1 MTTTETGSNTYYPQ
15 NVPKDKQFALGEL
28 SVFTRP
34 CVQYG
39 ESIRFSLSL
48 SLSFLSV
55 CVCVCVRACGCLSF
69 CLSSDSFPILDLCC
83 ERTDQAQILSGEVE
97 NSHILILRKI
107 HNSSFRDKNA
117 SEK

>member
-1 MTTTETGSNTYYPQ
+1 MTTSETGSNTYYPQ

-55 CVCVCVRACGCLSF
+55 CVCVCVCVCGWVCVCVCVRVAVCLSV
-69 CLSSDSFPILDLCC
+69 FPVIP
-83 ERTDQAQILSGEVE
+83 
-97 NSHILILRKI
+97 
-107 HNSSFRDKNA
+107 FRY
-117 SEK
+117 